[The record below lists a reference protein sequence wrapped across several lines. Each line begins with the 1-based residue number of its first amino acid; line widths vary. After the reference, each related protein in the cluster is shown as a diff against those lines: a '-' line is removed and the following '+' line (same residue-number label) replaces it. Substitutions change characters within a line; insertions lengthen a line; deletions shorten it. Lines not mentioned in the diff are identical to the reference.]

1 MNLQIVAEGDAYGRR
16 KIILCVM
23 GGMLGESGDRQV
35 TYEGGSRRCMVVK
48 EVVREEEVHR
58 LVMETTGRDLSEQK
72 LWYSLKYSRQ
82 MLM

>member
-23 GGMLGESGDRQV
+23 GGMLEQSGDGKV

-48 EVVREEEVHR
+48 EVQRMVMRLWVVICQSTKYGAIEVQQAN
-58 LVMETTGRDLSEQK
+58 VNAS
-72 LWYSLKYSRQ
+72 
-82 MLM
+82 